1 MDNVRALS
9 SIGERDFSELSK
21 REFNLFQKLFHF
33 FVVLQAFVVFPF

>member
-21 REFNLFQKLFHF
+21 REFNLFQKLVSKSFGYDE
-33 FVVLQAFVVFPF
+33 